1 MSELVRCSRCV
12 TPETHETIV
21 FDEEGVCN
29 ICRQHEFKQESIDWD
44 AKKRELDEL
53 IEKYR
58 GRHDYDC
65 IVPFSGGKDSTWT
78 LYYLVKEYKLRP
90 LVVRFNHGFMRPTL
104 EENTVRTIR
113 QLGVAFHDFT
123 ANWKVVQKLM
133 LQAFLEKGDFCWHC
147 HTGVFA
153 YPMRVAIRQNIPL
166 VIWGE
171 PSSEYTAYYSYDQ
184 PEEVDEKRFN
194 RYVNLGI
201 SAQDMFVRLQGAVD
215 ERDLKPFTYPP
226 LRELRSIN
234 YRSVC
239 LGSFVPWDVKKQ
251 TQIISREL
259 GWKGD
264 QVEGV
269 PPGYSYEKIECS
281 MQGVRDYIKFIKRGY
296 TRPSH
301 LTSLD
306 IRNHRMGRDEALK
319 IVEAYEGTR
328 PPSLDLFLDYV
339 GLTEEEFL
347 EIAMSHAVS
356 PYRHDPKQTRPG
368 ERVHDFDQ
376 WPRHGAMP
384 REYALQQLARMTER
398 SVT

>member
-384 REYALQQLARMTER
+384 REDALQQLARMTER